1 MIEMTRTT
9 TIRIKEKAEGAKRY
23 CTHCNQTQD
32 EVVLI
37 EMFFKN
43 HKRSVCPTCLKNY
56 YM

>member
-1 MIEMTRTT
+1 MTRTT

-23 CTHCNQTQD
+23 CTHCNKTQD

-37 EMFFKN
+37 EMFFKK
-43 HKRSVCPTCLKNY
+43 HKRSVCPTCLRNY